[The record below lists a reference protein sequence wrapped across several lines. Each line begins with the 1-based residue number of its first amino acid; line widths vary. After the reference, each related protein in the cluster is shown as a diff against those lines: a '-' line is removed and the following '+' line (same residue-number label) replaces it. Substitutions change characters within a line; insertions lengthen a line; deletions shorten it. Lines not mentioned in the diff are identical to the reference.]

1 MLVRAIGR
9 AGAEARGSRLVEV
22 GRLCAWIDEVP
33 AVMDRAA
40 LLEHHRVVEGLG
52 ECLPAR
58 FGTVVEGEEALVE
71 MLRAREEE
79 LLARLERVA
88 GKRELAVTGL
98 WVDADRSRVLA
109 DSGDMLGEDAT
120 GDGGAGAVGG
130 PGRRYMEARRAR
142 ARRAERARALAE
154 EVARAAGVDREDARH
169 VVPAVEGGRGGAG
182 DDAAGQ
188 PGPGQGSESRIER
201 VAFSSALLIEGERV
215 AEAKGAIEALALPD
229 VRLLV
234 HGPWPPYTF
243 AG

>member
-9 AGAEARGSRLVEV
+9 AGAGGRVVEA
-22 GRLCAWIDEVP
+22 GRLCAWVDEVP

-52 ECLPAR
+52 ECLPVR
-58 FGTVVEGEEALVE
+58 FGTVVEGEAALVE
-71 MLRAREEE
+71 MLRGREEE

-98 WVDADRSRVLA
+98 WLSEEPAA
-109 DSGDMLGEDAT
+109 A
-120 GDGGAGAVGG
+120 AAGG

-142 ARRAERARALAE
+142 ARRAERARGLAE
-154 EVARAAGVDREDARH
+154 EVARLAGVAEEDARH
-169 VVPAVEGGRGGAG
+169 VVAPSGG
-182 DDAAGQ
+182 
-188 PGPGQGSESRIER
+188 
-201 VAFSSALLIEGERV
+201 VAFSSALLV
-215 AEAKGAIEALALPD
+215 EAGAAQSIKAKIEALEMAEL
-229 VRLLV
+229 RLLV